1 MKKTVKKIKIDFS
14 RVPSDMAFI
23 YDDTTNA
30 MFLKYF
36 IRLTNEFP
44 SSVTFEQ
51 NIQKERI
58 DDLCRFLT
66 KKYKLAR
73 QQFFYSC
80 INYDFSKL
88 TEKDQKISDEFIIAI
103 EPNIWVFASEE
114 IGILYSHAVSFS
126 KIHQLIQD
134 IRPFLADKRGA
145 RKKFNMIVRDAELS
159 LKEFEM
165 RQFSMNIRENYNDSF
180 LNVNAII
187 EDFLGNPTAN
197 GLILLHGKPGT
208 GKTTYIRHLIA
219 NVNAKFIYFPV
230 DFLNSIDEPNFI
242 PFISKYPGSVLV
254 IEDCEKAIMS
264 REHGNASMLLSN
276 LLNLGDGLLS
286 DALKLKIICT
296 FNSNLR
302 NIDKALLRKGRLI
315 ARYEFD
321 NLETKKA
328 NLLAKKLNLNITY
341 DSPQNLADIYGSG
354 TPDFTSYE
362 TKRIGFSQPEK

>member
-1 MKKTVKKIKIDFS
+1 MKIDFS
-14 RVPSDMAFI
+14 KVPADMAFI
-23 YDDTTNA
+23 YDDTTRIT
-30 MFLKYF
+30 FFKYF

-44 SSVTFEQ
+44 SSVSFEQ
-51 NIQKERI
+51 IIEDERI
-58 DDLCRFLT
+58 DDLCSFLT
-66 KKYKLAR
+66 KKYKLTR
-73 QQFFYSC
+73 QQIFYSC

-88 TEKDQKISDEFIIAI
+88 QEKGQKISDEFILAI
-103 EPNIWVFASEE
+103 EPNIWVFAAQE
-114 IGILYSHAVSFS
+114 IGILYSQAVSLP
-126 KIHQLIQD
+126 KIQQLIQD
-134 IRPFLADKRGA
+134 IQPFLADKSDRS
-145 RKKFNMIVRDAELS
+145 KKFHMIVRGKELS
-159 LKEFEM
+159 LKEFDM
-165 RQFSMNIRENYNDSF
+165 RQFSMNIKENYNDSF
-180 LNVNAII
+180 LNINTIM
-187 EDFLGNPTAN
+187 EDFLGNPAAN

-219 NVNAKFIYFPV
+219 NVKAKFIYFPV
-230 DFLNSIDEPNFI
+230 DFLNSIDEPSFI

-264 REHGNASMLLSN
+264 REHGNASTLISN

-341 DSPQNLADIYGSG
+341 DSPQILADIYGSG

-362 TKRIGFSQPEK
+362 TRRIGFTQPEK